1 MSTITDDGPT
11 TAGAYPRDAQGR
23 PYDPKRV
30 PASLLAPDTADG
42 TDHRRSEHDL
52 HQPLRVYHR
61 ETSTGYEFYSAGDT
75 GDEVIVT
82 DVTVSPRSWR

>member
-1 MSTITDDGPT
+1 MNPITDDSPT
-11 TAGAYPRDAQGR
+11 SDDAYPRDARGR

-30 PASLLAPDTADG
+30 PALLLASASDAE
-42 TDHRRSEHDL
+42 HRHSDCDL

-82 DVTVSPRSWR
+82 DVTVSLRSWR